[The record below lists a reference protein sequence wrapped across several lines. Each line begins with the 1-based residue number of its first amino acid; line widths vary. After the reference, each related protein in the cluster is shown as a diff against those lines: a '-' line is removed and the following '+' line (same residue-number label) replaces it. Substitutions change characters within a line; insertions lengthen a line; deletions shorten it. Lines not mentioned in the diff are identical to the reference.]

1 MPVTDIDATKL
12 PKKTYFEFHMV
23 FQNKDGTTPDPTGIE
38 EVKSIAKKLEKEWN
52 VCIPLSGNTASRS
65 RCRST

>member
-1 MPVTDIDATKL
+1 
-12 PKKTYFEFHMV
+12 MV